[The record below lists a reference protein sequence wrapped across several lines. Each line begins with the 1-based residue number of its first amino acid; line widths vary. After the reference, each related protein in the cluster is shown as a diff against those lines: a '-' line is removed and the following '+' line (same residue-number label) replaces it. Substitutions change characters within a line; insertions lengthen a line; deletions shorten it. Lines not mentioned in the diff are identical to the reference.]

1 MYLSSLI
8 NAGGRRLNWFTLF
21 AENVRVAFKAIKS
34 NRVRAILT
42 MSIIAFGIMAL
53 VGILTAIDGLKSTL
67 TQQFTMMG
75 ANSFQITSRSMHVQM
90 GKKSY
95 RTKNHSNITYR
106 EAMEFKEMF
115 KEPAWV
121 SVAFSASGMLEVRY
135 RDKKSNPN
143 IFMMGSD
150 ENYLTISGYQLESG
164 RNFSQDDLE
173 GSRHVVIIG
182 QELVKFLFPGVDPL
196 GKEISLPGLKL
207 TVIGV
212 LKAKGSSFGGEDRV
226 TVVPI
231 TTARQYYSRPNIT
244 YTINVMPY
252 KSASLDMLTSEAEG
266 IFRIVRNLD
275 PRDESDFNV
284 QKSDTIIE
292 ILMENIK
299 YVTMAAT
306 IIGLITLFG
315 AAVGLMNIM
324 LVSVTERT
332 REIGVRKALGA
343 RKSVIRQQFLYESV
357 IIGQMGGLMGI
368 ITGIIIGNLV
378 SLGMG
383 SKFTVPWVWVIGGVV
398 ACFIVGIASGYFP
411 AVKASAVDP
420 IEALRYE

>member
-1 MYLSSLI
+1 
-8 NAGGRRLNWFTLF
+8 LNWFTLF

-34 NRVRAILT
+34 NRVRAVLT

-90 GKKSY
+90 GKSSY
-95 RTKNHSNITYR
+95 RTKNHSHITYR
-106 EAMEFKEMF
+106 EAMEFKKMF
-115 KEPAWV
+115 TEPARV
-121 SVAFSASGMLEVRY
+121 SVAFNASGMLEVRY
-135 RDKKSNPN
+135 RDKKTNPN
-143 IFMMGSD
+143 VNMMGTD
-150 ENYLTISGYQLESG
+150 ENYLAISGYELASG
-164 RNFSQDDLE
+164 RNFSQDDLD

-196 GKEISLPGLKL
+196 NKEISLPGLKL

-212 LKAKGSSFGGEDRV
+212 LKPKGSSFGGEDRV

-231 TTARQYYSRPNIT
+231 STARQYYSRPNIT
-244 YTINVMPY
+244 YTINVMPF
-252 KSASLDMLTSEAEG
+252 KPENLDILTSEAEG

-292 ILMENIK
+292 ILLENIK

-357 IIGQMGGLMGI
+357 IIGQLGGLMGI

-383 SKFTVPWVWVIGGVV
+383 SEFTVPWVWVIGGVI

>member
-1 MYLSSLI
+1 
-8 NAGGRRLNWFTLF
+8 
-21 AENVRVAFKAIKS
+21 
-34 NRVRAILT
+34 
-42 MSIIAFGIMAL
+42 
-53 VGILTAIDGLKSTL
+53 
-67 TQQFTMMG
+67 
-75 ANSFQITSRSMHVQM
+75 
-90 GKKSY
+90 
-95 RTKNHSNITYR
+95 
-106 EAMEFKEMF
+106 
-115 KEPAWV
+115 
-121 SVAFSASGMLEVRY
+121 
-135 RDKKSNPN
+135 
-143 IFMMGSD
+143 
-150 ENYLTISGYQLESG
+150 
-164 RNFSQDDLE
+164 
-173 GSRHVVIIG
+173 
-182 QELVKFLFPGVDPL
+182 
-196 GKEISLPGLKL
+196 
-207 TVIGV
+207 
-212 LKAKGSSFGGEDRV
+212 
-226 TVVPI
+226 
-231 TTARQYYSRPNIT
+231 
-244 YTINVMPY
+244 MPF

-292 ILMENIK
+292 ILMENLR

-383 SKFTVPWVWVIGGVV
+383 SEFTVPWVWVIGGVI

-411 AVKASAVDP
+411 AMKASAVDP

>member
-1 MYLSSLI
+1 MS
-8 NAGGRRLNWFTLF
+8 RFTLF
-21 AENVRVAFKAIKS
+21 YENIRVALKAIKS
-34 NRVRAILT
+34 NRVRAVLT

-67 TQQFTMMG
+67 TTQFTMMG
-75 ANSFQITSRSMHVQM
+75 ANTFSITSRSLRVTVGDQH
-90 GKKSY
+90 Y
-95 RTKNHSNITYR
+95 RTKNHSHITYR
-106 EAMEFKEMF
+106 EAMEFKQMF
-115 KEPAWV
+115 NEPAWV
-121 SVAFSASGMLEVRY
+121 SVSFNASGLAEFRF
-135 RDKKSNPN
+135 RNNKTNPN
-143 IFMMGSD
+143 ISVIGSD
-150 ENYLTISGYQLESG
+150 ENYLTIAGEEIESG
-164 RNFSQDDLE
+164 RNFSQEDLL

-182 QELVKFLFPGVDPL
+182 QELVRFLFPGVDPL

-212 LKAKGSSFGGEDRV
+212 MKSKGSSMMGGDRN
-226 TVVPI
+226 TIIPI
-231 TTARQYYSRPNIT
+231 TTARQYFSRPNIT
-244 YTINVMPY
+244 YNIGVMPY
-252 KSASLDMLTSEAEG
+252 KAISLEMMTSEAEG
-266 IFRIVRNLD
+266 IFRIVRNLN

-284 QKSDTIIE
+284 QKSDSIIE

-299 YVTMAAT
+299 YVTLAAT

-368 ITGIIIGNLV
+368 LAGILIGNLV

-383 SKFTVPWVWVIGGVV
+383 SSFTIPWVWVIGGVL
-398 ACFIVGIASGYFP
+398 ACFIVGMASGYLP
-411 AVKASAVDP
+411 AVKASSVDP

>member
-1 MYLSSLI
+1 MKSVS
-8 NAGGRRLNWFTLF
+8 RFTLF
-21 AENVRVAFKAIKS
+21 YENVRVAFKAIKS
-34 NRVRAILT
+34 NRVRAALT
-42 MSIIAFGIMAL
+42 MAIIAFGIMAL

-67 TQQFTMMG
+67 TEQFTMMG
-75 ANSFQITSRSMHVQM
+75 ANSFSITSRSLRVHM
-90 GKKSY
+90 GNQQY
-95 RTKNHSNITYR
+95 RTKNHSHITYR
-106 EAMEFKEMF
+106 EAIEFKEMF
-115 KEPAWV
+115 QEPAWV
-121 SVAFSASGMLEVRY
+121 SVSFNATGMAEY
-135 RDKKSNPN
+135 RFKNNKTNPN
-143 IFMMGSD
+143 IAVIGSD
-150 ENYLTISGYQLESG
+150 EDYLTIAGQELESG
-164 RNFSQDDLE
+164 RNFSQEDLL

-182 QELVKFLFPGVDPL
+182 QDIVKFLFSGVDPL
-196 GKEISLPGLKL
+196 GQEISLPGLKL

-212 LKAKGSSFGGEDRV
+212 IKSKGSSMMGGDQV
-226 TVVPI
+226 TIIPI
-231 TTARQYYSRPNIT
+231 TTARQYFSRPNIT
-244 YTINVMPY
+244 YNIGVMPY
-252 KSASLDMLTSEAEG
+252 KSVSLDMMASEAEG

-284 QKSDTIIE
+284 QKSDSIIQ

-299 YVTMAAT
+299 YVTLAAT

-368 ITGIIIGNLV
+368 LAGIIIGNLV

-383 SKFTVPWVWVIGGVV
+383 SSFTVPWLWVIGGVL
-398 ACFIVGIASGYFP
+398 ACFIVGMASGYLP

>member
-1 MYLSSLI
+1 
-8 NAGGRRLNWFTLF
+8 
-21 AENVRVAFKAIKS
+21 
-34 NRVRAILT
+34 
-42 MSIIAFGIMAL
+42 
-53 VGILTAIDGLKSTL
+53 
-67 TQQFTMMG
+67 
-75 ANSFQITSRSMHVQM
+75 
-90 GKKSY
+90 
-95 RTKNHSNITYR
+95 
-106 EAMEFKEMF
+106 
-115 KEPAWV
+115 
-121 SVAFSASGMLEVRY
+121 
-135 RDKKSNPN
+135 
-143 IFMMGSD
+143 
-150 ENYLTISGYQLESG
+150 
-164 RNFSQDDLE
+164 
-173 GSRHVVIIG
+173 
-182 QELVKFLFPGVDPL
+182 
-196 GKEISLPGLKL
+196 
-207 TVIGV
+207 
-212 LKAKGSSFGGEDRV
+212 
-226 TVVPI
+226 
-231 TTARQYYSRPNIT
+231 
-244 YTINVMPY
+244 MPY

-383 SKFTVPWVWVIGGVV
+383 SEFTVPWVWVIGGVV

>member
-1 MYLSSLI
+1 
-8 NAGGRRLNWFTLF
+8 
-21 AENVRVAFKAIKS
+21 
-34 NRVRAILT
+34 
-42 MSIIAFGIMAL
+42 
-53 VGILTAIDGLKSTL
+53 
-67 TQQFTMMG
+67 
-75 ANSFQITSRSMHVQM
+75 
-90 GKKSY
+90 
-95 RTKNHSNITYR
+95 
-106 EAMEFKEMF
+106 
-115 KEPAWV
+115 
-121 SVAFSASGMLEVRY
+121 
-135 RDKKSNPN
+135 
-143 IFMMGSD
+143 
-150 ENYLTISGYQLESG
+150 
-164 RNFSQDDLE
+164 
-173 GSRHVVIIG
+173 
-182 QELVKFLFPGVDPL
+182 
-196 GKEISLPGLKL
+196 
-207 TVIGV
+207 VIGV

>member
-1 MYLSSLI
+1 M
-8 NAGGRRLNWFTLF
+8 
-21 AENVRVAFKAIKS
+21 
-34 NRVRAILT
+34 RAVLT
-42 MSIIAFGIMAL
+42 MAIIAFGIMAL

-67 TQQFTMMG
+67 TTQFTMMG
-75 ANSFQITSRSMHVQM
+75 ANTFSITSRSLRVTM
-90 GKKSY
+90 GDQHY
-95 RTKNHSNITYR
+95 RTKNHSHITYR
-106 EAMEFKEMF
+106 EAMEFKKMF
-115 KEPAWV
+115 NEPAWV
-121 SVAFSASGMLEVRY
+121 SVSFNASGLAEY
-135 RDKKSNPN
+135 RFRNNKTNPN
-143 IFMMGSD
+143 ISVIGSD
-150 ENYLTISGYQLESG
+150 ENFLTISGEEIESG
-164 RNFSQDDLE
+164 RNFSQEDLL

-182 QELVKFLFPGVDPL
+182 QELVRFLFPGVDPL

-212 LKAKGSSFGGEDRV
+212 MKSKGSSMMGSDRN
-226 TVVPI
+226 TVIPI

-244 YTINVMPY
+244 YNIGVMPY
-252 KSASLDMLTSEAEG
+252 KAVSLEMMASEAEG

-275 PRDESDFNV
+275 PRDESDFNI
-284 QKSDTIIE
+284 QKSDSIIE

-299 YVTMAAT
+299 YVTLAAT

-368 ITGIIIGNLV
+368 LTGILIGNLV

-383 SKFTVPWVWVIGGVV
+383 SSFTIPWVWVIGGVL
-398 ACFIVGIASGYFP
+398 ACFIVGMASGYLP
-411 AVKASAVDP
+411 AVKASSVDP

>member
-1 MYLSSLI
+1 M
-8 NAGGRRLNWFTLF
+8 NWITLF
-21 AENVRVAFKAIKS
+21 LENVRVAFKAIKS
-34 NRVRAILT
+34 NRVRAVLT

-95 RTKNHSNITYR
+95 RTKNHSHITYR
-106 EAMEFKEMF
+106 EAVEFKDKF

-121 SVAFSASGMLEVRY
+121 SVAFNASGMLEVRY
-135 RDKKSNPN
+135 RDKKTNPN
-143 IFMMGSD
+143 ISMMGSD
-150 ENYLTISGYQLESG
+150 ENYLAISGYELESG
-164 RNFSQDDLE
+164 RNFSQDDLQ
-173 GSRHVVIIG
+173 SNRHVVIIG

-207 TVIGV
+207 SVIGV
-212 LKAKGSSFGGEDRV
+212 MKGKGSSFGGEDRI
-226 TVVPI
+226 TIIPI

-244 YTINVMPY
+244 YTINIMPF

-284 QKSDTIIE
+284 LKSDTIIE
-292 ILMENIK
+292 ILLENIR
-299 YVTMAAT
+299 YVTLAAT

-357 IIGQMGGLMGI
+357 IIGQLGGLMGI
-368 ITGIIIGNLV
+368 ITGILIGNLV

-383 SKFTVPWVWVIGGVV
+383 SEFTVPWVWVIGGVV

-411 AVKASAVDP
+411 AMKASAVDP

>member
-1 MYLSSLI
+1 VS
-8 NAGGRRLNWFTLF
+8 RFTLF
-21 AENVRVAFKAIKS
+21 YENIRVAFKAIKS
-34 NRVRAILT
+34 NRVRAALT

-67 TQQFTMMG
+67 TTQFTMMG
-75 ANSFQITSRSMHVQM
+75 ANTFSITSRSMRVTM
-90 GKKSY
+90 GDQRY
-95 RTKNHSNITYR
+95 RTKNHSHITYR
-106 EAMEFKEMF
+106 EALEFKNIF
-115 KEPAWV
+115 NEPAWV
-121 SVAFSASGMLEVRY
+121 SVSFNASGLAEY
-135 RDKKSNPN
+135 RFRNNKTNPN
-143 IFMMGSD
+143 ISVIGSD
-150 ENYLTISGYQLESG
+150 ENYLTIAGEEIESG
-164 RNFSQDDLE
+164 RNFSQDDLL

-182 QELVKFLFPGVDPL
+182 QELVRFLFPGVDPL

-212 LKAKGSSFGGEDRV
+212 MKSKGSSMMGSDRN
-226 TVVPI
+226 TIIPI

-244 YTINVMPY
+244 YNIGVMPY
-252 KSASLDMLTSEAEG
+252 KAVSLEMMADEAEG

-275 PRDESDFNV
+275 PRDESDFNI
-284 QKSDTIIE
+284 QKSDSIIE

-299 YVTMAAT
+299 YVTLAAT

-368 ITGIIIGNLV
+368 LAGILIGNLV

-383 SKFTVPWVWVIGGVV
+383 SSFTIPWVWVIGGVL
-398 ACFIVGIASGYFP
+398 ACFVVGMASGYLP

>member
-1 MYLSSLI
+1 
-8 NAGGRRLNWFTLF
+8 
-21 AENVRVAFKAIKS
+21 
-34 NRVRAILT
+34 
-42 MSIIAFGIMAL
+42 
-53 VGILTAIDGLKSTL
+53 
-67 TQQFTMMG
+67 
-75 ANSFQITSRSMHVQM
+75 
-90 GKKSY
+90 
-95 RTKNHSNITYR
+95 
-106 EAMEFKEMF
+106 
-115 KEPAWV
+115 
-121 SVAFSASGMLEVRY
+121 
-135 RDKKSNPN
+135 
-143 IFMMGSD
+143 
-150 ENYLTISGYQLESG
+150 
-164 RNFSQDDLE
+164 
-173 GSRHVVIIG
+173 
-182 QELVKFLFPGVDPL
+182 
-196 GKEISLPGLKL
+196 
-207 TVIGV
+207 
-212 LKAKGSSFGGEDRV
+212 
-226 TVVPI
+226 
-231 TTARQYYSRPNIT
+231 
-244 YTINVMPY
+244 MPY

-368 ITGIIIGNLV
+368 IAGIIIGNLV

-383 SKFTVPWVWVIGGVV
+383 SQFTVPWVWVIGGVV

>member
-1 MYLSSLI
+1 MSK
-8 NAGGRRLNWFTLF
+8 FTLF
-21 AENVRVAFKAIKS
+21 YENIRVAFKAIKS
-34 NRVRAILT
+34 NRVRAALT
-42 MSIIAFGIMAL
+42 MAIIAFGIMAL

-67 TQQFTMMG
+67 TTQFTMMG
-75 ANSFQITSRSMHVQM
+75 ANTFSITSRSMRVTVGDQH
-90 GKKSY
+90 Y
-95 RTKNHSNITYR
+95 RTKNHSHITYR
-106 EAMEFKEMF
+106 EAMEFKNMF
-115 KEPAWV
+115 NEPAWV
-121 SVAFSASGMLEVRY
+121 SVSFNASGLAEY
-135 RDKKSNPN
+135 RFRNNKTNPN
-143 IFMMGSD
+143 ISVIGSD
-150 ENYLTISGYQLESG
+150 ENYLTIAGEEIGSG
-164 RNFSQDDLE
+164 RNFSQEDLL

-182 QELVKFLFPGVDPL
+182 QEVVRFLFPGVDPL

-212 LKAKGSSFGGEDRV
+212 MKSKGSSMMGSDRN
-226 TVVPI
+226 TIIPI
-231 TTARQYYSRPNIT
+231 TTARQYFSRPNIT
-244 YTINVMPY
+244 YNIGVMPY
-252 KSASLDMLTSEAEG
+252 KAISLDMMTSEAEG

-284 QKSDTIIE
+284 QKSDSIIE

-299 YVTMAAT
+299 YVTLAAT

-343 RKSVIRQQFLYESV
+343 RKSVIRQQFLFESV

-368 ITGIIIGNLV
+368 LAGILIGNLV

-383 SKFTVPWVWVIGGVV
+383 SSFTIPWVWVIGGVL
-398 ACFIVGIASGYFP
+398 ACFVVGMASGYLP

>member
-1 MYLSSLI
+1 MS
-8 NAGGRRLNWFTLF
+8 RFTLF
-21 AENVRVAFKAIKS
+21 YENIRVAFKAIKS
-34 NRVRAILT
+34 NRVRAALT

-67 TQQFTMMG
+67 TTQFTMMG
-75 ANSFQITSRSMHVQM
+75 ANTFSITSRSMRVTM
-90 GKKSY
+90 GDQRY
-95 RTKNHSNITYR
+95 RTKNHSHITYR
-106 EAMEFKEMF
+106 EALEFKNIF
-115 KEPAWV
+115 NEPAWV
-121 SVAFSASGMLEVRY
+121 SVSFNASGLAEY
-135 RDKKSNPN
+135 RFRNNKTNPN
-143 IFMMGSD
+143 ISVIGSD
-150 ENYLTISGYQLESG
+150 ENYLTIAGEEIESG
-164 RNFSQDDLE
+164 RNFSQDDLL

-182 QELVKFLFPGVDPL
+182 QELVRFLFPGVDPL

-207 TVIGV
+207 TVIGIM
-212 LKAKGSSFGGEDRV
+212 KSKGNSMMGSDRN
-226 TVVPI
+226 TIIPI
-231 TTARQYYSRPNIT
+231 TTARQYFSRPNIT
-244 YTINVMPY
+244 YNIGVMPY
-252 KSASLDMLTSEAEG
+252 KAVSLEMMADEAEG

-275 PRDESDFNV
+275 PRDESDFNI
-284 QKSDTIIE
+284 QKSDSIIE

-299 YVTMAAT
+299 YVTLAAT

-368 ITGIIIGNLV
+368 LAGILIGNLV

-383 SKFTVPWVWVIGGVV
+383 SSFTIPWVWVIGGVL
-398 ACFIVGIASGYFP
+398 ACFIVGMASGYLP